1 MKQKL
6 AVAILGCLLCA
17 SVIAADTYII
27 DTPHSF
33 SHFEVQHLG
42 LTWIL
47 GRFDKTTGKITLDRA
62 AKKGSIEAE
71 IDVSTVSTG
80 DPRRDTLLRSEDYFN
95 VAKFP
100 TMTYRASRFRF
111 KDDVPVGVDG
121 ELTLLGVTKPVS
133 LEFVSF
139 NCIVHPAN
147 KRDICGTVARTTIK
161 RSEFGMTRTSRSLS
175 DEIRISINLEAIK
188 S

>member
-1 MKQKL
+1 ML
-6 AVAILGCLLCA
+6 ILVLGSLLCVPA
-17 SVIAADTYII
+17 LAADTYVI

-33 SHFEVQHLG
+33 SHFEVHHLG

-47 GRFDKTTGKITLDRA
+47 GRFDKTAGRITLDRA
-62 AKKGSIEAE
+62 AKTGSIEAE

-121 ELTLLGVTKPVS
+121 ELTLLGITKPVS
-133 LEFVSF
+133 LEFASF

-147 KRDICGTVARTTIK
+147 KRDICGAVARTTIK

-188 S
+188 N